1 MFGSVLLFFSCF
13 SNKLYSDMPNRY
25 GDEGIVIPASKS
37 CKIGINNEVIF
48 NALVLVQGALGTGF
62 GVFIINGYGTGA
74 DARYR
79 VSNLNTSGNT
89 TDITCT
95 IGDGTY
101 FLVKNNATIPVIM
114 VIEEFFKKAEI
125 TYSIV

>member
-1 MFGSVLLFFSCF
+1 
-13 SNKLYSDMPNRY
+13 MPNRY
-25 GDEGIVIPASKS
+25 DDEGIVIPASKS
-37 CKIGINNEVIF
+37 CKISINNRAIF
-48 NALVLVQGALGTGF
+48 NALVLVQGALGAGF
-62 GVFIINGYGTGA
+62 GVFIINGYGTGT
-74 DARYR
+74 DVRYR

-101 FLVKNNATIPVIM
+101 FLVKNNVTTPVIM
-114 VIEEFFKKAEI
+114 VIEEFFKKATI

>member
-1 MFGSVLLFFSCF
+1 
-13 SNKLYSDMPNRY
+13 MPNRY

-37 CKIGINNEVIF
+37 CKININNGAIF
-48 NALVLVQGALGTGF
+48 NALVLVQGALGVGF
-62 GVFIINGYGTGA
+62 GVFIINGYGTGT
-74 DARYR
+74 DVRYR

-101 FLVKNNATIPVIM
+101 FLVKNNATTSVIM
-114 VIEEFFKKAEI
+114 VIEEFFKKAAI

>member
-1 MFGSVLLFFSCF
+1 
-13 SNKLYSDMPNRY
+13 MPNRY

-37 CKIGINNEVIF
+37 CKININNRAIF
-48 NALVLVQGALGTGF
+48 NALILVQGALGSGF
-62 GVFIINGYGTGA
+62 GIFIINGYGTG
-74 DARYR
+74 ARYR